1 MILAPGLFS
10 GLVTEEEEKTINEAC
25 SLFLD
30 LIYNV
35 NKVNRH
41 FKKKRKKK
49 VEEEERKNTP
59 LQTGQCDPV
68 GRTGSR
74 LRKKSPSAVRMG
86 HEQRHPELAHG
97 LLLHLN

>member
-41 FKKKRKKK
+41 
-49 VEEEERKNTP
+49 VQVQER
-59 LQTGQCDPV
+59 V
-68 GRTGSR
+68 
-74 LRKKSPSAVRMG
+74 
-86 HEQRHPELAHG
+86 
-97 LLLHLN
+97 